1 VGTRKPDAGTSR
13 AAGSDEFVN
22 ALAQLSFVVQSM
34 LARTAAKHD
43 LSLTQ
48 LRLLGMLRDRRP
60 SMQDLA
66 QRLGLDKSSVTG
78 LVDRAERRGLMKRE
92 TDPCDGRSVRVV
104 ITALGLQVAREG
116 SAEIRE
122 ALVLVTEPLSA
133 TQRTQLVRSARVVVE
148 TARALESPASR
159 QSQTERGVMAT
170 PSAGSSQSMT

>member
-1 VGTRKPDAGTSR
+1 MGTREPDAGTSR
-13 AAGSDEFVN
+13 AGGSDEFVN

-60 SMQDLA
+60 SMQELA

-92 TDPCDGRSVRVV
+92 TAC
-104 ITALGLQVAREG
+104 
-116 SAEIRE
+116 
-122 ALVLVTEPLSA
+122 
-133 TQRTQLVRSARVVVE
+133 
-148 TARALESPASR
+148 
-159 QSQTERGVMAT
+159 
-170 PSAGSSQSMT
+170 